1 MGYKMADI
9 NTQLLGRIDA
19 LQLSARNQ
27 QWKQAMKASGWKL
40 FADREKWTVASWHET
55 EGEDIQIRRAK
66 LFKKI
71 VENIEIRIH
80 DYDVIV
86 GRLTPGVI
94 GCATAFDVCG
104 DYIPNIWKDTDEISI
119 TMNANVGMDPKSIE
133 ILRNSAREFR
143 GKTAPEMTYKAWEAV
158 VGSWIKD
165 AEAAKIKDPT
175 LDSGIFGQTTSVL
188 MWEKILGKGLRSF
201 IDEAQRHIDTFI
213 ANRDTNIDKLY
224 FWKSAIIVCEA
235 AVNHARRYAALARK
249 MAEAEMRP
257 DRKAELLQIASVC
270 EHVPENPART
280 FHEALQSMAIVGVC
294 KNYEHPMHNH
304 PQWGRGDQYL
314 YPYFIQD
321 INSGI
326 ITLEK
331 AAELLAELIGRW
343 GTQTFVSSEST
354 KESHQIN
361 FGINNA
367 MIGGVDKSGADCS
380 NELSYLFLHVI
391 GLLQLSSPTLGLRWN
406 KATPHWLMNKAIRT
420 NVATK
425 GGIPLFE
432 NDEVVISHFLE
443 DGIPVEEAAEWCGL
457 GCVYP
462 CLPSRAEHYG
472 AEGVAACNMAAM
484 LHLVF
489 HNGVDVNGRRT
500 GLETG
505 DPREF
510 KNFDALY
517 SALMQQHRFITH
529 RSFWLAAIARNEQSK
544 HVRLPFLSAMGIQ
557 KCMDMGQ
564 DLLVPDPESCMF
576 GISDRAIIDVAD
588 SLVAVKKL
596 VFDEKKLA
604 MEELLKALDSDFEGK
619 RGEEIRQMCLA
630 QPKFGNDQ
638 DEVDL
643 LAKKISEDSHRIIR
657 SYDNS
662 PFRNYMIAREGLAW
676 HYFGGLGVGALPNGR
691 KAFEPLNDGA
701 VSPMRGAD
709 RNGPTAVLRS
719 AIKAGFKES
728 HASVLNQKFSAAI
741 LRSNE
746 SVDKLVAYTNAF
758 MLNGG
763 SHIQYN
769 MVDTNEL
776 RDAKMHPENHRDLI
790 VRIGGFSA
798 YFTQLS
804 PSIQDDVIN
813 RNEHSL

>member
-1 MGYKMADI
+1 MVEVNAE
-9 NTQLLGRIDA
+9 LLTRIDA
-19 LQLSARNQ
+19 LKLSERIQ
-27 QWKQAMKASGWKL
+27 QWKKAMKASGWKL
-40 FADREKWTVASWHET
+40 FADREKWTVASWRET

-66 LFKKI
+66 LFKQI

-86 GRLTPGVI
+86 GRATPGVI
-94 GCATAFDVCG
+94 GCATSFDVCG
-104 DYIPNIWKDTDEISI
+104 DYIPDIWKDTAELNI
-119 TMNANVGMDPKSIE
+119 TMDASVGMDPESIE
-133 ILRNSAREFR
+133 VLRNSARVFR

-165 AEAAKIKDPT
+165 AEAAKLKDPT
-175 LDSGIFGQTTSVL
+175 LDSAIFGQTTSVL
-188 MWEKILGKGLRSF
+188 MWKKILGKGLRSF
-201 IDEAQRHIDTFI
+201 IDEAQKHIDAFI
-213 ANRDTNIDKLY
+213 ANRDTDIDRLC
-224 FWKSAIIVCEA
+224 FWKSSIIVCEA
-235 AVNHARRYAALARK
+235 AISHARRYATLARE
-249 MAEAEMRP
+249 MAEAEMCP
-257 DRKAELLQIASVC
+257 ERKAELLQIAGAC

-280 FHEALQSMAIVGVC
+280 FQEALQSMAIIGVC
-294 KNYEHPMHNH
+294 KLYEHPTHNN

-314 YPYFIQD
+314 YPYFIRD
-321 INSGI
+321 INSGAI
-326 ITLEK
+326 MLEK

-343 GTQTFVSSEST
+343 GTQTFVAPESI

-361 FGINNA
+361 FGINNV
-367 MIGGVDKSGADCS
+367 MIGGVDKTGTDCS

-420 NVATK
+420 NMATK

-432 NDEVVISHFLE
+432 NDEVVIAHFLE
-443 DGIPVEEAAEWCGL
+443 DGIPMDEAAEWCGL

-489 HNGVDVNGRRT
+489 HNGVDVNGRCT

-510 KNFDALY
+510 KSFDALY
-517 SALMQQHRFITH
+517 DAVMKQHRFITH
-529 RSFWLAAIARNEQSK
+529 RLFWLAAIARKEQSK
-544 HVRLPFLSAMGIQ
+544 HVRLPFLSTMGIQ
-557 KCMDMGQ
+557 TCMDLGQ
-564 DLLVPDPESCMF
+564 DLLIPDPDSSMF

-588 SLVAVKKL
+588 SLMAVKKL
-596 VFDEKKLA
+596 VFDNRKLT
-604 MEELLKALDSDFEGK
+604 MDELLKVLDSNFDAP
-619 RGEEIRQMCLA
+619 RGEEVRQMCLA
-630 QPKFGNDQ
+630 QPKFGNDI

-643 LAKKISEDSHRIIR
+643 LARKISEDSYQIIR

-676 HYFGGLGVGALPNGR
+676 HYFGGLGVAALPNGR

-709 RNGPTAVLRS
+709 KKGPTAVLRS

-728 HASVLNQKFSAAI
+728 YASVLNQKFSAAI

-746 SVDKLVAYTNAF
+746 SIDKLVAYTNAF
-758 MLNGG
+758 MSNGG

-769 MVDTNEL
+769 MVDTKEL
-776 RDAKMHPENHRDLI
+776 KDARIHPDNHRDLI

-804 PSIQDDVIN
+804 PGIQDDVIN

>member
-1 MGYKMADI
+1 MVEI
-9 NTQLLGRIDA
+9 NKELLDRIDTIK
-19 LQLSARNQ
+19 LSERNR

-40 FADREKWTVASWHET
+40 FADREKWTVESWRET
-55 EGEDIQIRRAK
+55 AGEDIQIRRAM

-80 DYDVIV
+80 DFDGIV

-94 GCATAFDVCG
+94 GCMTSFDVCG
-104 DYIPNIWKDTDEISI
+104 DYIPDIWSDTDELKI
-119 TMNANVGMDPKSIE
+119 TMDASVGLDPESIE
-133 ILRNSAREFR
+133 ILRSSAREFR

-165 AEAAKIKDPT
+165 VEAAKLKDPT
-175 LDSGIFGQTTSVL
+175 LDTGIFGQTTSVL
-188 MWEKILGKGLRSF
+188 MWEKILSRGLRGF
-201 IDEAQRHIDTFI
+201 INEAREHIDAFI
-213 ANRDTNIDKLY
+213 ANRESDIDRLY
-224 FWKSAIIVCEA
+224 FWKSAVIVCEA
-235 AVNHARRYAALARK
+235 AINHSRRYAALAK
-249 MAEAEMRP
+249 EMARAETRP
-257 DRKAELLQIASVC
+257 DRKAELIQIADIC
-270 EHVPENPART
+270 DYVPENPART
-280 FHEALQSMAIVGVC
+280 FREALQSMAIVGVC
-294 KNYEHPMHNH
+294 KNYEHPMHNN

-314 YPYFIQD
+314 YSYFIRD
-321 INSGI
+321 ITSGAV
-326 ITLEK
+326 TLEK

-343 GTQTFVSSEST
+343 GTQTFVASEST

-361 FGINNA
+361 FGINNI
-367 MIGGVDKSGADCS
+367 MIGGVDSSRADCS

-406 KATPHWLMNKAIRT
+406 KKTPHWMMNKAIRT
-420 NVATK
+420 NMATK

-443 DGIPVEEAAEWCGL
+443 DGIPMEEAAEWCGL

-472 AEGVAACNMAAM
+472 AEGIAACNMAAM
-484 LHLVF
+484 LHLAF
-489 HNGVDVNGRRT
+489 HNGMDVNGRRT

-505 DPREF
+505 DPGEF
-510 KNFDALY
+510 KSFDELYDAL
-517 SALMQQHRFITH
+517 MEQHRFITH
-529 RSFWLAAIARNEQSK
+529 RSFWLASIARKEQPK
-544 HVRLPFLSAMGIQ
+544 YMRLPFLSAMGIQ
-557 KCMDMGQ
+557 TCMDLGQ
-564 DLLVPDPESCMF
+564 DLLIPDPASSMF

-588 SLVAVKKL
+588 SLMAVKKL
-596 VFDEKKLA
+596 VFDEKKLT
-604 MEELLKALDSDFEGK
+604 MDELLKALDSNFEGGH
-619 RGEEIRQMCLA
+619 GEEIRRMCLA
-630 QPKFGNDQ
+630 QPKFGNDT

-643 LAKKISEDSHRIIR
+643 LAKKISEDSYRIIK

-662 PFRNYMIAREGLAW
+662 PFRSYMIAREGLAW

-701 VSPMRGAD
+701 ISPMRGAD
-709 RNGPTAVLRS
+709 RKGPTAVLRS
-719 AIKAGFKES
+719 AIKAGFRES

-741 LRSNE
+741 LGSNE
-746 SVDKLVAYTNAF
+746 SIDKLAAYTDAF
-758 MLNGG
+758 MSNGG

-776 RDAKMHPENHRDLI
+776 RDAKIHPENHRDLI

-804 PSIQDDVIN
+804 SDIQDDVIN
-813 RNEHSL
+813 RNEHNL

>member
-1 MGYKMADI
+1 MAEV
-9 NTQLLGRIDA
+9 NTELLNRIDA
-19 LQLSARNQ
+19 LPLSERNQ
-27 QWKQAMKASGWKL
+27 QWKKTMKASGWKL
-40 FADREKWTVASWHET
+40 FADREKWTVASWRET
-55 EGEDIQIRRAK
+55 EGEDIQIRRAR

-71 VENIEIRIH
+71 VEKIEIRIH

-86 GRLTPGVI
+86 GRLTPSVI
-94 GCATAFDVCG
+94 GCTTAFDVCG
-104 DYIPNIWKDTDEISI
+104 DYIPDIWKDSNELNISL
-119 TMNANVGMDPKSIE
+119 NANVGMDPESIE
-133 ILRNSAREFR
+133 VLRNSASEFR

-165 AEAAKIKDPT
+165 AEAAKLKDPT
-175 LDSGIFGQTTSVL
+175 LDSGIFGQVTSVL
-188 MWEKILGKGLRSF
+188 MWKKIIGKGLRSF
-201 IDEAQRHIDTFI
+201 INEAQDHIDAFI
-213 ANRDTNIDKLY
+213 ANRETDIDKLY
-224 FWKSAIIVCEA
+224 FWKSAIIACEA
-235 AVNHARRYAALARK
+235 AINHSRRYAALARQ
-249 MAEAEMRP
+249 MAEAETRQ
-257 DRKAELLQIASVC
+257 DRKIELLQIAGVC
-270 EHVPENPART
+270 DYVPENPARN

-321 INSGI
+321 INNGT
-326 ITLEK
+326 ITLGR

-354 KESHQIN
+354 KQSHQIN
-361 FGINNA
+361 FGINNI
-367 MIGGVDKSGADCS
+367 MIGGVDKSGSDCS

-406 KATPHWLMNKAIRT
+406 KSTPHWLMNKAILT
-420 NVATK
+420 NMATK

-432 NDEVVISHFLE
+432 NDDVVISHFLE
-443 DGIPVEEAAEWCGL
+443 DGIPMEEAAEWCGL

-484 LHLVF
+484 LHLVL
-489 HNGVDVNGRRT
+489 HNGLDVNGKRT

-510 KNFDALY
+510 KSFDEMY
-517 SALMQQHRFITH
+517 EALMKQHRFITH
-529 RSFWLAAIARNEQSK
+529 RSFWLAAIARKEQSK
-544 HVRLPFLSAMGIQ
+544 HVRLPFLSTMGIQ
-557 KCMDMGQ
+557 RCMDLGQ
-564 DLLVPDPESCMF
+564 DLLIPDPDASMF
-576 GISDRAIIDVAD
+576 GISDRALIDVAD
-588 SLVAVKKL
+588 SLMAVKKI
-596 VFDEKKLA
+596 VFDEKKLS
-604 MEELLKALDSDFEGK
+604 MDELLNALDTNFKGK
-619 RGEEIRQMCLA
+619 RGEEVRQMCLA
-630 QPKFGNDQ
+630 QPKFGNDLN
-638 DEVDL
+638 EVDL
-643 LAKKISEDSHRIIR
+643 LARKIGEDSHQIIR

-691 KAFEPLNDGA
+691 KAFEPLNDGSI
-701 VSPMRGAD
+701 SPMRGAD
-709 RNGPTAVLRS
+709 KNGPTAVLRS
-719 AIKAGFKES
+719 ALKAGFKES

-746 SVDKLVAYTNAF
+746 SIDKLVAYTNAF
-758 MLNGG
+758 MSNGG

-776 RDAKMHPENHRDLI
+776 RDAKIHPENHRDLI

-804 PSIQDDVIN
+804 PDIQDDVIN
-813 RNEHSL
+813 RNEHTL

>member
-1 MGYKMADI
+1 MAEV
-9 NTQLLGRIDA
+9 NTELLNRIDA
-19 LQLSARNQ
+19 LPLGERNQ
-27 QWKQAMKASGWKL
+27 QWKKAMKASGWKL
-40 FADREKWTVASWHET
+40 FADRERWTVASWRET
-55 EGEDIQIRRAK
+55 EGEDIQIRRAR

-71 VENIEIRIH
+71 VENIEIRIY

-86 GRLTPGVI
+86 GRPTPGVI
-94 GCATAFDVCG
+94 GCATSFDVCG
-104 DYIPNIWKDTDEISI
+104 DYIPDLWNDAAELQI
-119 TMNANVGMDPKSIE
+119 TLDANVGLDPESIE
-133 ILRNSAREFR
+133 ILRSSVQEFR
-143 GKTAPEMTYKAWEAV
+143 GKTAPEMTYKSWKAV
-158 VGSWIKD
+158 VGPWIRD
-165 AEAAKIKDPT
+165 AEAAKLKDPT
-175 LDSGIFGQTTSVL
+175 LDTAIFGQTTSVL
-188 MWEKILGKGLRSF
+188 MWKKIIEKGLRSF
-201 IDEAQRHIDTFI
+201 IHEAQAHMDAFV
-213 ANRDTNIDKLY
+213 ANGETDIDKLY
-224 FWKSAIIVCEA
+224 FWESAVIVCEA
-235 AVNHARRYAALARK
+235 AIRHSHRYAALARE
-249 MAEAEMRP
+249 MAEAEERP
-257 DRKAELLQIASVC
+257 DRKDELLQIAGIC
-270 EHVPENPART
+270 EHVPEHPART
-280 FHEALQSMAIVGVC
+280 FHEALQSMAIIGVC
-294 KNYEHPMHNH
+294 KFYEHPMHNN

-314 YPYFIQD
+314 YPYFIRD
-321 INSGI
+321 IRNGTL
-326 ITLEK
+326 TLER

-343 GTQTFVSSEST
+343 GTQTFVASESL

-361 FGINNA
+361 FGINNI

-406 KATPHWLMNKAIRT
+406 TATPHWLMNKAIRT
-420 NVATK
+420 NMATK

-443 DGIPVEEAAEWCGL
+443 DGIPMEEAAEWCGL

-472 AEGVAACNMAAM
+472 AEGVAACNLAAM
-484 LHLVF
+484 LHLVL
-489 HNGVDVNGRRT
+489 HNGADVNGKQT

-505 DPREF
+505 NPGEF
-510 KNFDALY
+510 KSFDELY
-517 SALMQQHRFITH
+517 EAFMKQHKFITH
-529 RSFWLAAIARNEQSK
+529 RIFRLAAIARKEQPK
-544 HVRLPFLSAMGIQ
+544 HVRLPFLSTMGIQ
-557 KCMDMGQ
+557 RCMDLGQ
-564 DLLVPDPESCMF
+564 DLLVPDPDSSMF

-588 SLVAVKKL
+588 SLVAIKKL
-596 VFDEKKLA
+596 VFEEKTLTMDELMKV
-604 MEELLKALDSDFEGK
+604 LDSNFDGK
-619 RGEEIRQMCLA
+619 RGEEVRRMCLA
-630 QPKFGNDQ
+630 QPKFGNDI

-643 LAKKISEDSHRIIR
+643 LAGKISADSYRIIR

-662 PFRNYMIAREGLAW
+662 PFRNYMVAREGLAW

-728 HASVLNQKFSAAI
+728 HASVLNQKFSSAI

-746 SVDKLVAYTNAF
+746 NIDKFVAYTDAF
-758 MLNGG
+758 MSGGG

-776 RDAKMHPENHRDLI
+776 RDAKVHPEDHRDLI

-804 PSIQDDVIN
+804 PDIQDDVIN
-813 RNEHSL
+813 RNEHCL

>member
-1 MGYKMADI
+1 MIEI
-9 NTQLLGRIDA
+9 NKQLLDCIDA
-19 LQLSARNQ
+19 LQLSERNR

-40 FADREKWTVASWHET
+40 FADRERWTVASWSET
-55 EGEDIQIRRAK
+55 EGEDIQIRRAR

-71 VENIEIRIH
+71 VENVEISIH

-94 GCATAFDVCG
+94 GCTTSFDVCG
-104 DYIPNIWKDTDEISI
+104 DYIPDIWGDTAEINV
-119 TMNANVGMDPKSIE
+119 TMDANVGLDPESIE
-133 ILRNSAREFR
+133 ILRNSARTFR

-158 VGSWIKD
+158 VGSWIRD
-165 AEAAKIKDPT
+165 AEAAKLKDPT
-175 LDSGIFGQTTSVL
+175 LDTGIFGQTTSVL
-188 MWEKILGKGLRSF
+188 MWKKILGQGLRSF
-201 IDEAQRHIDTFI
+201 IDEAQEHIDSFI
-213 ANRDTNIDKLY
+213 ATRQTDVDRLY
-224 FWKSAIIVCEA
+224 FWESAIIVCEA
-235 AVNHARRYAALARK
+235 AINHSRRYAALARK
-249 MAEAEMRP
+249 MAEIETRP
-257 DRKAELLQIASVC
+257 DRKAELLQIADIC
-270 EHVPENPART
+270 EYVPEHPART

-304 PQWGRGDQYL
+304 PQWGRADQYL
-314 YPYFIQD
+314 YPYFLRD
-321 INSGI
+321 INNGT

-331 AAELLAELIGRW
+331 AGELLTELIGRW
-343 GTQTFVSSEST
+343 GTQTFVASESL

-361 FGINNA
+361 FGINNI

-380 NELSYLFLHVI
+380 NELSYLVLHVI

-406 KATPHWLMNKAIRT
+406 KATPDWLMSKAIRT
-420 NVATK
+420 NMATK

-443 DGIPVEEAAEWCGL
+443 DGIPMDEAAEWCGL

-472 AEGVAACNMAAM
+472 ADGIAACNMAAM
-484 LHLVF
+484 LHLVL
-489 HNGVDVNGRRT
+489 HNGVDVNGKRT

-505 DPREF
+505 DPRDF
-510 KNFDALY
+510 KSFDELY
-517 SALMQQHRFITH
+517 EALMKQHRFITH
-529 RSFWLAAIARNEQSK
+529 RIFWLAAIARKEQSK
-544 HVRLPFLSAMGIQ
+544 YVRLPFLSAMGIQ
-557 KCMDMGQ
+557 RCMDLGQ
-564 DLLVPDPESCMF
+564 DLLIPDPDSCMF

-588 SLVAVKKL
+588 SLTAVKKL
-596 VFDEKKLA
+596 VFDEKRLT
-604 MEELLKALDSDFEGK
+604 MDELIKVLDSNFDGK

-630 QPKFGNDQ
+630 QPKFGNDI
-638 DEVDL
+638 DDVDL
-643 LAKKISEDSHRIIR
+643 LARKISADSYRVIR

-662 PFRNYMIAREGLAW
+662 PFRNYMVAREGLAW

-701 VSPMRGAD
+701 VSPMRGTD
-709 RNGPTAVLRS
+709 KKGPTAVLRS

-741 LRSNE
+741 LRSDE
-746 SVDKLVAYTNAF
+746 SIEKLVAYTTAF
-758 MLNGG
+758 MANGG

-769 MVDTNEL
+769 LVDTREM
-776 RDAKMHPENHRDLI
+776 RDAKIHPENHRDLI

-804 PSIQDDVIN
+804 PGIQDDVIN

>member
-1 MGYKMADI
+1 MVEI
-9 NTQLLGRIDA
+9 NKQLLDQIDA
-19 LQLSARNQ
+19 LELGKRNRE
-27 QWKQAMKASGWKL
+27 WKQAMKASGWKL
-40 FADREKWTVASWHET
+40 FADREKWTVASWRET

-66 LFKKI
+66 LFAKI
-71 VENIEIRIH
+71 VENVEIRIH
-80 DYDVIV
+80 DYDTLA

-94 GCATAFDVCG
+94 GCATSFDVCG
-104 DYIPNIWKDTDEISI
+104 DYIPDIWKDTAELNI
-119 TMNANVGMDPKSIE
+119 TMNANVGMDPASIE
-133 ILRNSAREFR
+133 VLRASAREFR

-165 AEAAKIKDPT
+165 AEAAKLKDPT

-188 MWEKILGKGLRSF
+188 MWGKIIGKGLRYF
-201 IDEAQRHIDTFI
+201 IQEAQNHIDAFV
-213 ANRDTNIDKLY
+213 ANRETDIDKLY
-224 FWKSAIIVCEA
+224 FWKSAILVCEA
-235 AVNHARRYAALARK
+235 AIQHARRYAALARK
-249 MAEAEMRP
+249 MAESEKNP
-257 DRKAELLQIASVC
+257 DRKAELLQIASAC
-270 EHVPENPART
+270 DHVPEYPART

-314 YPYFIQD
+314 YPYFIRD
-321 INSGI
+321 IRSGVL
-326 ITLEK
+326 TLEK

-361 FGINNA
+361 FGINNI
-367 MIGGVDKSGADCS
+367 MIGGVDKTGADGS

-420 NVATK
+420 NMATK

-432 NDEVVISHFLE
+432 NDEVVIPHFLE
-443 DGIPVEEAAEWCGL
+443 DGIPMEEAAEWCGL

-472 AEGVAACNMAAM
+472 AEGIAACNLAAM
-484 LHLVF
+484 LHLVL
-489 HNGVDVNGRRT
+489 HNGTDVNGKRT

-505 DPREF
+505 DPGEF
-510 KNFDALY
+510 KNFDELY
-517 SALMQQHRFITH
+517 DAFLKQHRFITH
-529 RSFWLAAIARNEQSK
+529 RIFWLAAIARKEQPK
-544 HVRLPFLSAMGIQ
+544 YVRLPFLSTMGIQ
-557 KCMDMGQ
+557 RCMDAGQ
-564 DLLVPDPESCMF
+564 DLLIPDPAYSMF

-588 SLVAVKKL
+588 SLMAVKKL
-596 VFDEKKLA
+596 VFEEKKLS
-604 MEELLKALDSDFEGK
+604 MDELLKALDSNFDGK

-630 QPKFGNDQ
+630 QPKFGNDTE
-638 DEVDL
+638 EVDR
-643 LAKKISEDSHRIIR
+643 LAGKISEDSHQIIR

-691 KAFEPLNDGA
+691 KAFEPLNDGSI
-701 VSPMRGAD
+701 SPMRGAD
-709 RNGPTAVLRS
+709 KKGPTAVLRS
-719 AIKAGFKES
+719 ALKAGFKES

-741 LRSNE
+741 LRSHE
-746 SVDKLVAYTNAF
+746 SIDKLVAYTNAY
-758 MLNGG
+758 MGNGG

-776 RDAKMHPENHRDLI
+776 RDAKIHPEDHRDLI

-813 RNEHSL
+813 RSEHSL

>member
-1 MGYKMADI
+1 MAEV
-9 NTQLLGRIDA
+9 NTELLNRIDA
-19 LQLSARNQ
+19 LQLSERNQ
-27 QWKQAMKASGWKL
+27 QWKKAMKASGWKL
-40 FADREKWTVASWHET
+40 FADREKWTMASWRET
-55 EGEDIQIRRAK
+55 EGEDIQIRRAR

-71 VENIEIRIH
+71 VENVEICIH

-86 GRLTPGVI
+86 GRPTPGVI
-94 GCATAFDVCG
+94 GCATSFDVCG
-104 DYIPNIWKDTDEISI
+104 DYVPDIWKDTAELKI
-119 TMNANVGMDPKSIE
+119 TMDANVGIDPESIE
-133 ILRNSAREFR
+133 ILRSSARTFR

-165 AEAAKIKDPT
+165 AEAAKLKDPT
-175 LDSGIFGQTTSVL
+175 LDTAIFGQTTSVL
-188 MWEKILGKGLRSF
+188 MWQKILGRGLRSF
-201 IDEAQRHIDTFI
+201 IEEAQEHIDAFI
-213 ANRDTNIDKLY
+213 ASRETNIDRLY

-235 AVNHARRYAALARK
+235 AINHARRYAVLARE
-249 MAEAEMRP
+249 MAEAETRP
-257 DRKAELLQIASVC
+257 ARKTELLQIAGIC
-270 EHVPENPART
+270 EHVPEHPART
-280 FHEALQSMAIVGVC
+280 FHEALQSMAIIGVC
-294 KNYEHPMHNH
+294 KLYEHPMHNN

-314 YPYFIQD
+314 YPYFIRD
-321 INSGI
+321 VGSGT

-331 AAELLAELIGRW
+331 AAELLAELVGRW
-343 GTQTFVSSEST
+343 GTQTFVASESL

-361 FGINNA
+361 FGINNI
-367 MIGGVDKSGADCS
+367 MIGGVDKSGVDRS

-406 KATPHWLMNKAIRT
+406 KATPRWLMKKAIRT
-420 NVATK
+420 NMATK

-443 DGIPVEEAAEWCGL
+443 DGIPMDEAAEWCGL

-472 AEGVAACNMAAM
+472 AEGVAACNLAAM
-484 LHLVF
+484 LHLAL
-489 HNGVDVNGRRT
+489 HNGVDVNGKRT
-500 GLETG
+500 GLKTG
-505 DPREF
+505 DPGEF
-510 KNFDALY
+510 KSFDELYDAL
-517 SALMQQHRFITH
+517 LKQQRFITH
-529 RSFWLAAIARNEQSK
+529 RIFWLAAIARKEQSK
-544 HVRLPFLSAMGIQ
+544 HVRLPFLSTMGIQ
-557 KCMDMGQ
+557 RCMDLGQ
-564 DLLVPDPESCMF
+564 DLLIPDPDCSMF

-588 SLVAVKKL
+588 SLMAVKKL
-596 VFDEKKLA
+596 VFDQKKLT
-604 MEELLKALDSDFEGK
+604 MNELLKALDNNFEGR
-619 RGEEIRQMCLA
+619 RGEEVRQMCLA
-630 QPKFGNDQ
+630 QPKFGNDL

-643 LAKKISEDSHRIIR
+643 LARKISEDSHQIIR

-701 VSPMRGAD
+701 LSPMRGTD
-709 RNGPTAVLRS
+709 KKGPTAVLRS
-719 AIKAGFKES
+719 ALKAGFKES

-741 LRSNE
+741 LGSSE
-746 SVDKLVAYTNAF
+746 SIDKLVAYTNTF
-758 MLNGG
+758 MSNGG

-776 RDAKMHPENHRDLI
+776 RDAKIHPENHRDLI

-804 PSIQDDVIN
+804 PDIQDDVIN
-813 RNEHSL
+813 RNEHTL